1 MVHPAEAQGRSPSA
15 LRRLR
20 LTYMHSSVQL
30 LVIDPQND
38 FCDLPADRCPPGMPP
53 SLAVTGAHQ
62 HMQRLAQWLR
72 RESRSIDAITVTL
85 DSHQRFDIGHPG
97 FWVDADGSQVL
108 PFTAI
113 TADQVRAAQ
122 FLPREPAY
130 LPRVLDY
137 LDALERQG
145 RYTHMVWPVH
155 CELGSWGHGIHADLL
170 AACGAWQLER
180 QRAVTH
186 VLKGMNPFTEHYS
199 ALKAEVEDPA
209 DPSTALHLPLVK
221 KLAQAG
227 LLVIAGEASSH
238 CVRASVE
245 HLMEHL
251 PAGHA
256 QRLVLLTDCM
266 GPVAGFE
273 SAEQAFF
280 SAMLARGVRFA
291 TSDALALAD

>member
-1 MVHPAEAQGRSPSA
+1 MP
-15 LRRLR
+15 
-20 LTYMHSSVQL
+20 SSVQL

-38 FCDLPADRCPPGMPP
+38 FCDLPPERCPPGTHP
-53 SLAVTGAHQ
+53 SLAVTGAHR
-62 HMQRLAQWLR
+62 HMQRLAHWLR
-72 RESRSIDAITVTL
+72 RQGAHIDAVTVTL

-97 FWVDADGSQVL
+97 FWVDAGGSEAL
-108 PFTAI
+108 PFTTI
-113 TADQVRAAQ
+113 TSDQVRAAQ
-122 FLPREPAY
+122 FRPREAAY

-137 LDALERQG
+137 LDALERLG

-170 AACGAWQLER
+170 DACGAWQLER

-209 DPSTALHLPLVK
+209 DPGTALNLRLVAG
-221 KLAQAG
+221 LGQAD

-245 HLMEHL
+245 HLVEYL

-256 QRLVLLTDCM
+256 RRLVLLTDCM

-280 SAMLARGVRFA
+280 GAMLARGVQFA
-291 TSDALALAD
+291 TSDALQLAD